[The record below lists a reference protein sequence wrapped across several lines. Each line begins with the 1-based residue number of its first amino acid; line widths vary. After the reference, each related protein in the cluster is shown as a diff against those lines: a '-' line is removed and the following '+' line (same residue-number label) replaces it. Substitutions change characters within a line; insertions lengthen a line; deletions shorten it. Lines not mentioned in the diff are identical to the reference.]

1 MTDTKKATR
10 IAWGLSGASTII
22 WLIAVLV
29 FGLGHRVLT
38 HWAAAATMLVGS
50 FLAGSSPEGGSA
62 IAYPVFTK
70 GLHISGPVARTFG
83 LAIQAVGMTMAV
95 ISVLLYRRS
104 IHVRAAVLTSVAAII
119 GFLASTAAFGNHG
132 YVFWPSS
139 IGTPW
144 VKATFSI
151 VLATTS
157 FLMVRHARHGDHH
170 IEPLAW
176 TNRLDLGVVLV
187 GLAGGLLSSLTGT
200 GANILIFLFLVV
212 LADVNPKVALPTA
225 IIVMTSVSIVGF
237 VLFGL
242 FDGQLD
248 VGVVGE
254 QVVSV
259 GSHVT
264 SLDAHRFDLLGLW
277 MAAVPVVVWGAPL
290 GSLVASKVKEVHLV
304 RAVAVLAA
312 TEVIT
317 TFILVTEL
325 RTDRALVAYMIAGLL
340 VLPTAFVVLRVN
352 RRAVFSP

>member
-1 MTDTKKATR
+1 MTDTKNARR
-10 IAWGLSGASTII
+10 IAWGLSGVSTII

-104 IHVRAAVLTSVAAII
+104 IHARAAVLTSVAAVI
-119 GFLASTAAFGNHG
+119 GFLVSTAVFGNHG

-157 FLMVRHARHGDHH
+157 FLMVCHARHGHH
-170 IEPLAW
+170 LEPLEW
-176 TNRLDLGVVLV
+176 SSRLDLGVVLV

-225 IIVMTSVSIVGF
+225 IIVMTAVSIVGF

-248 VGVVGE
+248 VSVVGE
-254 QVVSV
+254 RVVSV

-277 MAAVPVVVWGAPL
+277 MAAVPIVVWGAPL
-290 GSLVASKVKEVHLV
+290 GSLVASKVNEVHLV
-304 RAVAVLAA
+304 SAVAVLAA

-325 RTDRALVAYMIAGLL
+325 RTDSALVAYMVLGLL
-340 VLPTAFVVLRVN
+340 VLPTAFVVLRAN

>member
-1 MTDTKKATR
+1 MTTTR
-10 IAWGLSGASTII
+10 NAERMAWGLSGLATII
-22 WLIAVLV
+22 WLVAVVV
-29 FGLGHRVLT
+29 FGLGHRVFS

-70 GLHISGPVARTFG
+70 GLHITGPVARTFG

-95 ISVLLYRRS
+95 ISVLLYRRNV
-104 IHVRAAVLTSVAAII
+104 HARAALLTSLAAVI
-119 GFLASTAAFGNHG
+119 GFLASTAIFSEHG
-132 YVFWPSS
+132 SVFWPSS

-157 FLMVRHARHGDHH
+157 FLMVRHVRLGDEHL
-170 IEPLAW
+170 EPLAW
-176 TNRLDLGVVLV
+176 TRRLDVGVILV
-187 GLAGGLLSSLTGT
+187 GMAGGLLSSLTGT
-200 GANILIFLFLVV
+200 GANIVIFLFLVV

-225 IIVMTSVSIVGF
+225 IIVMTSVSIVGL

-242 FDGQLD
+242 LDGQLD
-248 VGVVGE
+248 VGVVGD

-259 GSHVT
+259 GSRVT

-277 MAAVPVVVWGAPL
+277 MAAVPIVVWGAPL
-290 GSLVASKVKEVHLV
+290 GSLVASKVKESHLV
-304 RAVAVLAA
+304 SAVAVLAA

-317 TFILVTEL
+317 TFVLVSEL
-325 RTDRALVAYMIAGLL
+325 RTDRALVAYMVVGLF
-340 VLPTAFVVLRVN
+340 VLPATFVVLRAK
-352 RRAVFSP
+352 RKIVFSP

>member
-1 MTDTKKATR
+1 MISTSAAKKY
-10 IAWGLSGASTII
+10 AWALSGIATLI
-22 WLIAVLV
+22 WFVAVLA
-29 FGLGHRVLT
+29 FGLGHRVIDN
-38 HWAAAATMLVGS
+38 WAAAATMLVGS

-83 LAIQAVGMTMAV
+83 LSIQAVGMTMVV

-104 IHVRAAVLTSVAAII
+104 IHARAAVLASAAATI
-119 GFLASTAAFGNHG
+119 GFLVSIALFGHHG
-132 YVFWPSS
+132 SLFWPAS

-157 FLMVRHARHGDHH
+157 VLMVRHARHGDHH
-170 IEPLAW
+170 FHPLIW
-176 TNRLDLGVVLV
+176 TRRLDAGVILV

-225 IIVMTSVSIVGF
+225 IIVMTTVSIVGF
-237 VLFGL
+237 VLLGVI
-242 FDGQLD
+242 DGQLD
-248 VGVVGE
+248 VSVIGD

-259 GSHVT
+259 GGQVT

-277 MAAVPVVVWGAPL
+277 LAAIPIVVWGAPL

-304 RAVAVLAA
+304 SAVAFLAT
-312 TEVIT
+312 TEVVT
-317 TFILVTEL
+317 TFVLVPEL
-325 RTDRALVAYMIAGLL
+325 RTDGALVTYLILGLIAMPTLML
-340 VLPTAFVVLRVN
+340 VLRTN
-352 RRAVFSP
+352 RQAIFSR